1 MPIRMTGLNSGLDT
15 ESIIA
20 ALMSAQR
27 TKQTKVE
34 NKRTKL
40 EWKKEQWAS
49 LNTKI
54 YNFYTNSL
62 SKMRMASTYM
72 TKAATSS
79 NNSKVTAKATTAA
92 ATGSYSVVVKHV
104 ASAQKV
110 TSGKL
115 KGAVV
120 KDAGGN
126 PVKNEDGSYK
136 TEAATSKTKLKDLA
150 GAGFGDGTQIRIASG
165 DKTVF
170 LEVGE
175 DTTISDFVGKL
186 NDAGLTASFDEKQQR
201 FFISSSKSGADNKF
215 TITSASMD
223 EGYTGTG
230 DGPQKAATKRLK
242 ELIGYDSLS
251 AANKNTADKIMAQ
264 LQTGTSVDDVIEKL
278 TTLANDSSDKI
289 AKEKATKLYTEVAKA
304 DVSKGLNKEVNKA
317 LDRDEDHKVTDDE
330 LQSFLKDKGYEI
342 DTSKGE
348 TLTDI
353 KEKYITDKAEER
365 IKKGEYKDEIEKAT
379 SSGVDED
386 FVTKLATENNITIA
400 NPGEYTFA
408 DRMTR
413 TLTVNAEI
421 DEAAK
426 NYAEQMKGFMADKEG
441 TDNDG
446 KPITIVG
453 GDGKALAALGL
464 SKVTGGAKAEGAPD
478 DPDNPDAESSKTG
491 MAVIAA
497 ADTEIEYNGAT
508 LTSDTTNITVAG
520 LELNILSETK
530 DETVNISVTNDS
542 SGVYDT
548 IKEFVS
554 EYNALLKEM
563 NTFYNAGSA
572 SDYEVL
578 SDEEKDAMSES
589 EVEKWEGK
597 IKDSL
602 LRRDSTL
609 GAIVSS
615 FKNKMMGTYT
625 SSDGRRFALSSI
637 GISTSKDYKEGGLLH
652 ILGDEDDS
660 EYADKKNTLKSM
672 LDEDPDAVIGV
683 LTSLTD
689 SLYADLQK
697 KMSATKMSSALT
709 FYNDKEMSS
718 QLSDYKDEISKW
730 QSRLDEMEDKYYK
743 QFSAMETAL
752 ANLQSQQNSLASM
765 LGGGN

>member
-92 ATGSYSVVVKHV
+92 ATGSYSVKVKQV

-115 KGAVV
+115 KGAALRDEKGELV
-120 KDAGGN
+120 KDSNGN
-126 PVKNEDGSYK
+126 KIYGDV
-136 TEAATSKTKLKDLA
+136 TSKTKLADLKDA
-150 GAGFGDGTQIRIASG
+150 AFGNGTQITVAAG
-165 DKTVF
+165 DKTVL
-170 LEVGE
+170 LEV
-175 DTTISDFVGKL
+175 DDNTTVGDFVGKL
-186 NDAGLTASFDEKQQR
+186 NNAGLTASFDEKQQR
-201 FFISSSKSGADNKF
+201 FFINSAKSGEDNKF
-215 TITSASMD
+215 TITSAKMD
-223 EGYTGTG
+223 
-230 DGPQKAATKRLK
+230 DNQKKVTDDLK
-242 ELIGYDSLS
+242 KLIGYDSLS
-251 AANKNTADKIMAQ
+251 ATNKNTADNIMAD
-264 LQTGTSVDDVIEKL
+264 LQAGKSVDDVIEKL
-278 TTLANDSSDKI
+278 TTLANDYSDKE
-289 AKEKATKLYTEVAKA
+289 AKEKATKLYTAEAKA
-304 DVSKGLNKEVNKA
+304 SILNGFDDEVRKSLKKDA
-317 LDRDEDHKVTDDE
+317 GYTVTDEDKIKY
-330 LQSFLKDKGYEI
+330 LKDKGFKLDKSGGKTDAQALAEAKDKYADKEAEKLVKKDDYKAKI
-342 DTSKGE
+342 ENAVSNG
-348 TLTDI
+348 LTG
-353 KEKYITDKAEER
+353 TDVDAVR
-365 IKKGEYKDEIEKAT
+365 NSLG
-379 SSGVDED
+379 SSGVTLGPDTD
-386 FVTKLATENNITIA
+386 
-400 NPGEYTFA
+400 YTFA
-408 DRMTR
+408 SHMDRV
-413 TLTVNAEI
+413 LDVNPKI
-421 DEAAK
+421 DDAAK
-426 NYAEQMKGFMADKEG
+426 KYYNTMKDFQSD
-441 TDNDG
+441 DG
-446 KPITIVG
+446 SG
-453 GDGKALAALGL
+453 AALKALGL
-464 SKVTGGAKAEGAPD
+464 ERVNG
-478 DPDNPDAESSKTG
+478 DAVSEKDKDGKLTETG

-497 ADTEIEYNGAT
+497 ANTQIEYNGVT
-508 LTSDTTNITVAG
+508 LESDTTNITIAG
-520 LELNILSETK
+520 LELNVLSTTG
-530 DETVNISVTNDS
+530 DETVNISVTNDT

-563 NTFYNAGSA
+563 NTLYNAGSA
-572 SDYEVL
+572 KDYDVL
-578 SDEEKDAMSES
+578 SDEEKDAMSDS

-609 GAIVSS
+609 GAIVSA
-615 FKNKMMGTYT
+615 FKNSMMSTYT
-625 SSDGRRFALSSI
+625 SSNGKRFALSSI
-637 GISTSKDYKEGGLLH
+637 GIMTSKDYKEGGLLH
-652 ILGDEDDS
+652 IVGDEDDS
-660 EYADKKNTLKSM
+660 EYADKTNLLKKM

-683 LTSLTD
+683 FTSLTD
-689 SLYADLQK
+689 TLYADLQK
-697 KMSATKMSSALT
+697 KMSANSMSSALT
-709 FYNDKEMSS
+709 FYNDKEMAS

-752 ANLQSQQNSLASM
+752 ANIQSQQNSLASM

>member
-92 ATGSYSVVVKHV
+92 ATGSYSVVVKQV

-115 KGAVV
+115 QGAVV
-120 KDAGGN
+120 RDDDGN
-126 PVKNEDGSYK
+126 IVKNTDGSNK
-136 TEAATSKTKLKDLA
+136 TEAATSKTKLKDLE

-215 TITSASMD
+215 TITS
-223 EGYTGTG
+223 GTMKK
-230 DGPQKAATKRLK
+230 DQWDATKALK
-242 ELIGYDSLS
+242 DLIGYDSLS
-251 AANKNTADKIMAQ
+251 AANKNTADNIMAG
-264 LQTGTSVDDVIEKL
+264 LQTGNKSVDDVIEKL
-278 TTLANDSSDKI
+278 TTLANDYSDKI
-289 AKEKATKLYTEVAKA
+289 AKEKATELYKAEAKA
-304 DVSKGLNKEVNKA
+304 SVLDGFDDDIRKSLKKEDSYSVT
-317 LDRDEDHKVTDDE
+317 DEDRIKY
-330 LQSFLKDKGYEI
+330 LKDKGFKL
-342 DTSKGE
+342 DTSDGK
-348 TLTDI
+348 TQADAL
-353 KEKYITDKAEER
+353 KEAKDKYADKEAENR
-365 IKKGEYKDEIEKAT
+365 IKSDKYDYKGKIDNAVSNGLTQSDVDAVKQKLA
-379 SSGVDED
+379 SSPSGVTLDAAKD
-386 FVTKLATENNITIA
+386 
-400 NPGEYTFA
+400 YTFA

-413 TLTVNAEI
+413 TLDVNAEI
-421 DEAAK
+421 DAAAK
-426 NYAEQMKGFMADKEG
+426 DYADKMKGFLS
-441 TDNDG
+441 
-446 KPITIVG
+446 
-453 GDGKALAALGL
+453 GDDAGNGDALKALGL
-464 SKVTGGAKAEGAPD
+464 EKVDGDEHKEDTTNG
-478 DPDNPDAESSKTG
+478 TG

-520 LELNILSETK
+520 IELNIISKTADNETI
-530 DETVNISVTNDS
+530 NISVTNDS

-572 SDYEVL
+572 SDYDVL

-609 GAIVSS
+609 GVIVSS

-683 LTSLTD
+683 LTSLTE
-689 SLYADLQK
+689 SLYSDLQK

>member
-1 MPIRMTGLNSGLDT
+1 MPIRMTGLNSGMDT

-62 SKMRMASTYM
+62 SKMKMASTYM

-92 ATGSYSVVVKHV
+92 ATGSYSVVVKQV

-115 KGAVV
+115 NGAVV
-120 KDAGGN
+120 KDADGN
-126 PVKNEDGSYK
+126 PVKDADGKEK

-150 GAGFGDGTQIRIASG
+150 GANFEPGTQIKVAAG

-170 LEVGE
+170 LEVGD

-223 EGYTGTG
+223 KGQQ
-230 DGPQKAATKRLK
+230 DATKALK
-242 ELIGYDSLS
+242 DLIGYDSLS
-251 AANKNTADKIMAQ
+251 AANKNTADNIMAG
-264 LQTGTSVDDVIEKL
+264 LQTGKSVDDVIEKL
-278 TTLANDSSDKI
+278 TTLANDYSDKT
-289 AKEKATKLYTEVAKA
+289 AKEKATELYKAEAKA
-304 DVSKGLNKEVNKA
+304 SVLDGLDGEIRKS
-317 LDRDEDHKVTDDE
+317 LDKDDSYQVTDDDRIKY
-330 LQSFLKDKGYEI
+330 LKDKGFKL
-342 DTSKGE
+342 DTSDGKTQAAALKEAQDKYADKEADKLLKKDDYKTKIDNAVSNG
-348 TLTDI
+348 LTQSDVDAV
-353 KEKYITDKAEER
+353 KNKLA
-365 IKKGEYKDEIEKAT
+365 
-379 SSGVDED
+379 SSGSGVTLED
-386 FVTKLATENNITIA
+386 GKD
-400 NPGEYTFA
+400 YTFA

-413 TLTVNAEI
+413 TLDINAKI
-421 DEAAK
+421 DAAAK
-426 NYAEQMKGFMADKEG
+426 DYSGKMNGFLS
-441 TDNDG
+441 
-446 KPITIVG
+446 
-453 GDGKALAALGL
+453 GDDAGNGEALKALGL
-464 SKVTGGAKAEGAPD
+464 EKVTGGEHKEDTENG
-478 DPDNPDAESSKTG
+478 TG

-497 ADTEIEYNGAT
+497 ADTQIEYNGAT

-520 LELNILSETK
+520 LELNIISKTAK
-530 DETVNISVTNDS
+530 DETINISVTNDS

-572 SDYEVL
+572 NDYDVL

-660 EYADKKNTLKSM
+660 EYADKKNVLKSM
-672 LDEDPDAVIGV
+672 LDEDPDAVVGV

-689 SLYADLQK
+689 SLYSDLQK

>member
-1 MPIRMTGLNSGLDT
+1 MPIRMTGLNSVMDT

-62 SKMRMASTYM
+62 SKMKMASTYM

-92 ATGSYSVVVKHV
+92 ATGSYSVVVKQV

-115 KGAVV
+115 NGAVV
-120 KDAGGN
+120 KDADGN
-126 PVKNEDGSYK
+126 PVKDADGKEK

-150 GAGFGDGTQIRIASG
+150 GANFEPGTQIKVAAG

-170 LEVGE
+170 LEVGD

-223 EGYTGTG
+223 KGQQ
-230 DGPQKAATKRLK
+230 DATKALK
-242 ELIGYDSLS
+242 DLIGYDSLS
-251 AANKNTADKIMAQ
+251 AANKNTADNIMAG
-264 LQTGTSVDDVIEKL
+264 LQTGKSVDDVIEKL
-278 TTLANDSSDKI
+278 TTLANDYSDKT
-289 AKEKATKLYTEVAKA
+289 AKEKATELYKAEAKA
-304 DVSKGLNKEVNKA
+304 SVLDGLDGEIRKS
-317 LDRDEDHKVTDDE
+317 LDKDDSYQVTDDDRIKY
-330 LQSFLKDKGYEI
+330 LKDKGFKL
-342 DTSKGE
+342 DTSDGKTQAAALKEAQDKYADKEADKLLKKDDYKTKIDNAVSNG
-348 TLTDI
+348 LTQSDVDAV
-353 KEKYITDKAEER
+353 KNKLA
-365 IKKGEYKDEIEKAT
+365 
-379 SSGVDED
+379 SSGSGVTLED
-386 FVTKLATENNITIA
+386 GKD
-400 NPGEYTFA
+400 YTFA

-413 TLTVNAEI
+413 TLDINAKI
-421 DEAAK
+421 DAAAK
-426 NYAEQMKGFMADKEG
+426 DYSGKMNGFLS
-441 TDNDG
+441 
-446 KPITIVG
+446 
-453 GDGKALAALGL
+453 GDDAGNGEALKALGL
-464 SKVTGGAKAEGAPD
+464 EKVTGGEHKEDTENG
-478 DPDNPDAESSKTG
+478 TG

-497 ADTEIEYNGAT
+497 ADTQIEYNGAT

-520 LELNILSETK
+520 LELNIISKTAK
-530 DETVNISVTNDS
+530 DETINISVTNDS

-572 SDYEVL
+572 NDYDVL

-660 EYADKKNTLKSM
+660 EYADKKNVLKSM
-672 LDEDPDAVIGV
+672 LDEDPDAVVGV

-689 SLYADLQK
+689 SLYSDLQK

>member
-79 NNSKVTAKATTAA
+79 NSSKVTAKATTAA
-92 ATGSYSVVVKHV
+92 TTGSYSIVVKQV

-115 KGAVV
+115 KGSAVRDDKGELV
-120 KDAGGN
+120 KDSNG
-126 PVKNEDGSYK
+126 K
-136 TEAATSKTKLKDLA
+136 TVYEEGKVTSSTKLIDLKD
-150 GAGFGDGTQIRIASG
+150 AGFGDGTQIKVSAG

-170 LEVGE
+170 LGVDK

-215 TITSASMD
+215 TITSASMSQD
-223 EGYTGTG
+223 QQ
-230 DGPQKAATKRLK
+230 DATKALK
-242 ELIGYDSLS
+242 DLIGYDSLS
-251 AANKNTADKIMAQ
+251 AANKKTADSIMAG
-264 LQTGTSVDDVIEKL
+264 LQTGSKGVDDVIEKL
-278 TTLANDSSDKI
+278 TTLANDYSDSE
-289 AKEKATKLYTEVAKA
+289 AKRKATELYTAEAKA
-304 DVSKGLNKEVNKA
+304 SVLDGLDDEVRKSLKKE
-317 LDRDEDHKVTDDE
+317 DGYKVTEEDTIEYLKKKGFKLDTSDGKTQADALKE
-330 LQSFLKDKGYEI
+330 AKDKYADKEAAKRVKSDDYDYKKNIENAIQNG
-342 DTSKGE
+342 
-348 TLTDI
+348 LTENDVNAV
-353 KEKYITDKAEER
+353 KNKLD
-365 IKKGEYKDEIEKAT
+365 
-379 SSGVDED
+379 SSQSGVTLDA
-386 FVTKLATENNITIA
+386 TKD
-400 NPGEYTFA
+400 YTFA

-413 TLTVNAEI
+413 TRDINAKI
-421 DEAAK
+421 DSATK
-426 NYAEQMKGFMADKEG
+426 DYFVKMDGFLSG
-441 TDNDG
+441 DNA
-446 KPITIVG
+446 
-453 GDGKALAALGL
+453 GDGEALKALGL
-464 SKVTGGAKAEGAPD
+464 EKVTGDEHKEDIKDG
-478 DPDNPDAESSKTG
+478 TG

-520 LELNILSETK
+520 LELNIISKTAENETI
-530 DETVNISVTNDS
+530 NISVTNDS

-572 SDYEVL
+572 KDYEVL

-609 GAIVSS
+609 SAIVSS

-660 EYADKKNTLKSM
+660 EYADKKNVLKSM
-672 LDEDPDAVIGV
+672 LDEDPDAVVGV

-689 SLYADLQK
+689 SLYSDLQK

-730 QSRLDEMEDKYYK
+730 QSKLDEMEDKYYK

>member
-1 MPIRMTGLNSGLDT
+1 MPIRMTGLNSGMDT

-62 SKMRMASTYM
+62 SKMKMASTYM

-92 ATGSYSVVVKHV
+92 ATGSYSVVVKQV

-115 KGAVV
+115 KGSAVRDDKGELV
-120 KDAGGN
+120 KDSNG
-126 PVKNEDGSYK
+126 K
-136 TEAATSKTKLKDLA
+136 TVYEEGKVTSSTKLIDLQD
-150 GAGFGDGTQIRIASG
+150 AGFGDGTQIKVSAG

-170 LEVGE
+170 LGVDK

-223 EGYTGTG
+223 KGQQ
-230 DGPQKAATKRLK
+230 DATKALK
-242 ELIGYDSLS
+242 DLIGYDSLS
-251 AANKNTADKIMAQ
+251 TANKKTADSIMAG
-264 LQTGTSVDDVIEKL
+264 LQTGSKSIDDVIEKL
-278 TTLANDSSDKI
+278 TTLANDYSDSE
-289 AKEKATKLYTEVAKA
+289 AKRKATELYTAEAKA
-304 DVSKGLNKEVNKA
+304 SVLDGLDDEVRKSLKKE
-317 LDRDEDHKVTDDE
+317 DGYKVTEEDTIEYLKKKGFKLDTSDGKTQADALKE
-330 LQSFLKDKGYEI
+330 AKDKYA
-342 DTSKGE
+342 D
-348 TLTDI
+348 
-353 KEKYITDKAEER
+353 KEAAKRVKSDDYDYKKNIENAIQNGITENDVNAVKN
-365 IKKGEYKDEIEKAT
+365 KLD
-379 SSGVDED
+379 SSQSGVTLDA
-386 FVTKLATENNITIA
+386 TKD
-400 NPGEYTFA
+400 YTFA

-413 TLTVNAEI
+413 TRDINAKI
-421 DEAAK
+421 DSATKDYFVKMDGFLSGDNAGNGEALK
-426 NYAEQMKGFMADKEG
+426 
-441 TDNDG
+441 
-446 KPITIVG
+446 
-453 GDGKALAALGL
+453 ALGL
-464 SKVTGGAKAEGAPD
+464 EKVTGDEHKEDIKDG
-478 DPDNPDAESSKTG
+478 TG

-497 ADTEIEYNGAT
+497 ADTQIEYNGAT

-520 LELNILSETK
+520 LELNIISKTADNETI
-530 DETVNISVTNDS
+530 NISVTNDS

-572 SDYEVL
+572 KDYEVL

-660 EYADKKNTLKSM
+660 EYADKKNVLKSM
-672 LDEDPDAVIGV
+672 LDEDPDAVVGV

-689 SLYADLQK
+689 SLYSDLQK

>member
-1 MPIRMTGLNSGLDT
+1 MPIRMTGLNSGLDI

-62 SKMRMASTYM
+62 SKMKMASTYM

-92 ATGSYSVVVKHV
+92 ATGSYSVVVKQV

-115 KGAVV
+115 NGAVV
-120 KDAGGN
+120 KDADGN
-126 PVKNEDGSYK
+126 PVKDADGKEK

-150 GAGFGDGTQIRIASG
+150 GANFEPGTQIKVAAG

-170 LEVGE
+170 LEVGD

-215 TITSASMD
+215 TITSGSMS
-223 EGYTGTG
+223 
-230 DGPQKAATKRLK
+230 QKQQDATKALK
-242 ELIGYDSLS
+242 DLIGYDSLS
-251 AANKNTADKIMAQ
+251 AANKNTADNIMAG
-264 LQTGTSVDDVIEKL
+264 LQTGKSVDDVIEKL
-278 TTLANDSSDKI
+278 TTLANDYSDKT
-289 AKEKATKLYTEVAKA
+289 AKEKATELYKAEAKA
-304 DVSKGLNKEVNKA
+304 SVLDGLDGEIRKS
-317 LDRDEDHKVTDDE
+317 LDKDDSYQVTDDDRIKY
-330 LQSFLKDKGYEI
+330 LKDKGFKL
-342 DTSKGE
+342 DTSDGKTQADALKEAQGKYADKE
-348 TLTDI
+348 AEKLLKKDDYKTKIDNAVNNGLTQSDVDAV
-353 KEKYITDKAEER
+353 KNKLA
-365 IKKGEYKDEIEKAT
+365 
-379 SSGVDED
+379 SSGSGVTLED
-386 FVTKLATENNITIA
+386 GKD
-400 NPGEYTFA
+400 YTFA

-413 TLTVNAEI
+413 TLDINAKI
-421 DEAAK
+421 DAAAK
-426 NYAEQMKGFMADKEG
+426 DYSDKMDGFLS
-441 TDNDG
+441 
-446 KPITIVG
+446 
-453 GDGKALAALGL
+453 GDDAGNGEALKALGL
-464 SKVTGGAKAEGAPD
+464 EKVTGDEHKEDTEKG
-478 DPDNPDAESSKTG
+478 TG

-497 ADTEIEYNGAT
+497 ADTQIEYNGAT

-520 LELNILSETK
+520 LELNIISKTADNETI
-530 DETVNISVTNDS
+530 NISVTNDS

-572 SDYEVL
+572 KDYDVL

-615 FKNKMMGTYT
+615 FKDKMMGTYT

-637 GISTSKDYKEGGLLH
+637 GISTSQDYKEGGLLH

-660 EYADKKNTLKSM
+660 EYADKKNVLKSM

-689 SLYADLQK
+689 SLYSDLQK

>member
-34 NKRTKL
+34 NKKTKL

-62 SKMRMASTYM
+62 SKMRMKSTYM

-79 NNSKVTAKATTAA
+79 NTSKITAKASTTA
-92 ATGSYSVVVKHV
+92 ATGSYSVKVNKV

-115 KGAVV
+115 GGEIAVRDDKGNITGYEKGTVKSSTKLADL
-120 KDAGGN
+120 KDAN
-126 PVKNEDGSYK
+126 FS
-136 TEAATSKTKLKDLA
+136 A
-150 GAGFGDGTQIRIASG
+150 GTQIKVAAG
-165 DKTVF
+165 NKTVF
-170 LEVGE
+170 LEV
-175 DTTISDFVGKL
+175 DDKTTVGDFVSKL
-186 NDAGLTASFDEKQQR
+186 SDAGLNATFDEQQQR
-201 FFISSSKSGADNKF
+201 FFISSTKSGKDSQF
-215 TITSASMD
+215 TITS
-223 EGYTGTG
+223 GTMNI
-230 DGPQKAATKRLK
+230 DQQNATKQLK
-242 ELIGYDSLS
+242 ELIGYDSMS
-251 AANKNTADKIMAQ
+251 SANKTTADNIMAG
-264 LQTGTSVDDVIEKL
+264 LQTGSKSVDDVIERL
-278 TTLANDSSDKI
+278 TTLANDYSDKEV
-289 AKEKATKLYTEVAKA
+289 KKKATELYTAEAKVSVLNGFNEEVRKSIEGAA
-304 DVSKGLNKEVNKA
+304 DNYTPTIDEKIEYLKKKGYKTDIPEGETDVTKKEEALKKTLDKYADKEAEKLIKKDEYKTKIDDAVQKGINQAEVDRVNKF
-317 LDRDEDHKVTDDE
+317 LTDSNTGVTLVTDVNYTFDDRMQRTMTTNTAIDSATKNYSAQMKNNPLTDDE
-330 LQSFLKDKGYEI
+330 TVLK
-342 DTSKGE
+342 
-348 TLTDI
+348 
-353 KEKYITDKAEER
+353 
-365 IKKGEYKDEIEKAT
+365 
-379 SSGVDED
+379 
-386 FVTKLATENNITIA
+386 
-400 NPGEYTFA
+400 
-408 DRMTR
+408 
-413 TLTVNAEI
+413 
-421 DEAAK
+421 
-426 NYAEQMKGFMADKEG
+426 
-441 TDNDG
+441 
-446 KPITIVG
+446 
-453 GDGKALAALGL
+453 ALGL
-464 SKVTGGAKAEGAPD
+464 GKVDSDLIEKGQTAGD
-478 DPDNPDAESSKTG
+478 DKT

-497 ADTEIEYNGAT
+497 GDTEIEYNGAI

-520 LELNILSETK
+520 IELNVLGKT
-530 DETVNISVTNDS
+530 DEEVNISVTNDT

-548 IKEFVS
+548 IKEFIS
-554 EYNALLKEM
+554 EYNAILKEM
-563 NTFYNAGSA
+563 NTLYNAGSA
-572 SDYEVL
+572 KDYDVL
-578 SDEEKDAMSES
+578 SDEEKEAMSES
-589 EVEKWEGK
+589 EVEKWESK

-602 LRRDSTL
+602 LRRDTTL
-609 GAIVSS
+609 GGIVSS

-637 GISTSKDYKEGGLLH
+637 GISTSQDYKEGGLLH

-689 SLYADLQK
+689 SLYSDLQK
-697 KMSATKMSSALT
+697 KMSATTMSSALT

-752 ANLQSQQNSLASM
+752 SNLQSQQNSLASM

>member
-62 SKMRMASTYM
+62 SKMKMASTYM

-92 ATGSYSVVVKHV
+92 ATGSYSVVVKQV

-115 KGAVV
+115 NGAVV
-120 KDAGGN
+120 KDADGN
-126 PVKNEDGSYK
+126 PVKDADGKEK

-150 GAGFGDGTQIRIASG
+150 GANFEPGTQIKVAAG

-170 LEVGE
+170 LEVGD

-215 TITSASMD
+215 TITSGLMS
-223 EGYTGTG
+223 
-230 DGPQKAATKRLK
+230 QKQQDATKALK
-242 ELIGYDSLS
+242 DLIGYDSLS
-251 AANKNTADKIMAQ
+251 ATNKNTADNIMAG
-264 LQTGTSVDDVIEKL
+264 LQTGKSVDDVIEKL
-278 TTLANDSSDKI
+278 TTLANDYSDKT
-289 AKEKATKLYTEVAKA
+289 AKEKATELYKAEAKA
-304 DVSKGLNKEVNKA
+304 SVLDGLDGEIRKS
-317 LDRDEDHKVTDDE
+317 LDKDDSYQVTDDDRIKY
-330 LQSFLKDKGYEI
+330 LKDKGFKL
-342 DTSKGE
+342 DTSDGKTQADALKEAQGKYADKE
-348 TLTDI
+348 AEKLLKKDDYKTKIDNAVNNGLTQSDVDAV
-353 KEKYITDKAEER
+353 KNKLA
-365 IKKGEYKDEIEKAT
+365 
-379 SSGVDED
+379 SSGSGVTLED
-386 FVTKLATENNITIA
+386 GKD
-400 NPGEYTFA
+400 YTFA

-413 TLTVNAEI
+413 TLDINAKI
-421 DEAAK
+421 DAAAK
-426 NYAEQMKGFMADKEG
+426 DYSDKMDGFLS
-441 TDNDG
+441 
-446 KPITIVG
+446 
-453 GDGKALAALGL
+453 GDDAGNGEALKALGL
-464 SKVTGGAKAEGAPD
+464 EKVTGDEHKEDTEKG
-478 DPDNPDAESSKTG
+478 TG

-497 ADTEIEYNGAT
+497 ADTQIEYNGAT

-520 LELNILSETK
+520 LELNIISKTADNETI
-530 DETVNISVTNDS
+530 NISVTNDS

-572 SDYEVL
+572 KDYDVL

-615 FKNKMMGTYT
+615 FKDKMMGTYT

-637 GISTSKDYKEGGLLH
+637 GISTSQDYKEGGLLH

-660 EYADKKNTLKSM
+660 EYADKKNVLKSM

-689 SLYADLQK
+689 SLYSDLQK

>member
-62 SKMRMASTYM
+62 SKMKMASTYM

-92 ATGSYSVVVKHV
+92 ATGSYSVVVKQV

-115 KGAVV
+115 NGAVV
-120 KDAGGN
+120 KDADGN
-126 PVKNEDGSYK
+126 PVKDADGKEK

-150 GAGFGDGTQIRIASG
+150 GANFEPGTQIKVAAG

-170 LEVGE
+170 LEVGD

-215 TITSASMD
+215 TITSGSMS
-223 EGYTGTG
+223 
-230 DGPQKAATKRLK
+230 QKQQDATKALK
-242 ELIGYDSLS
+242 DLIGYDSLS
-251 AANKNTADKIMAQ
+251 ATNKNTADNIMAG
-264 LQTGTSVDDVIEKL
+264 LQTGKSVDDVIEKL
-278 TTLANDSSDKI
+278 TTLANDYSDKT
-289 AKEKATKLYTEVAKA
+289 AKEKATELYKAEAKA
-304 DVSKGLNKEVNKA
+304 SVLDGLDGEIRKS
-317 LDRDEDHKVTDDE
+317 LDKDDSYQVTDDDRIKY
-330 LQSFLKDKGYEI
+330 LKDKGFKL
-342 DTSKGE
+342 DTSDGKTQADALKEAQGKYADKE
-348 TLTDI
+348 AEKLLKKDDYKTKIDNAVNNGLTQSDVDAV
-353 KEKYITDKAEER
+353 KNKLA
-365 IKKGEYKDEIEKAT
+365 
-379 SSGVDED
+379 SSGSGVTLED
-386 FVTKLATENNITIA
+386 GKD
-400 NPGEYTFA
+400 YTFA

-413 TLTVNAEI
+413 TLDINAKI
-421 DEAAK
+421 DAAAK
-426 NYAEQMKGFMADKEG
+426 DYSDKMDGFLS
-441 TDNDG
+441 
-446 KPITIVG
+446 
-453 GDGKALAALGL
+453 GDDAGNGEALKALGL
-464 SKVTGGAKAEGAPD
+464 EKVTGDEHKEDTEKG
-478 DPDNPDAESSKTG
+478 TG

-497 ADTEIEYNGAT
+497 ADTQIEYNGAT

-520 LELNILSETK
+520 LELNIISKTADNETI
-530 DETVNISVTNDS
+530 NISVTNDS

-572 SDYEVL
+572 KDYDVL

-615 FKNKMMGTYT
+615 FKDKMMGTYT

-637 GISTSKDYKEGGLLH
+637 GISTSQDYKEGGLLH

-660 EYADKKNTLKSM
+660 EYADKKNVLKSM

-689 SLYADLQK
+689 SLYSDLQK

>member
-92 ATGSYSVVVKHV
+92 ATGSYSVKVNQV

-115 KGAVV
+115 KGAAVRDDKGELV
-120 KDAGGN
+120 QENGETVYKEGN
-126 PVKNEDGSYK
+126 I
-136 TEAATSKTKLKDLA
+136 TSKTKLIDLKD
-150 GAGFGDGTQIRIASG
+150 AGFGDGTQIRIASG

-170 LEVGE
+170 LGVDE
-175 DTTISDFVGKL
+175 DTTISDFIGKL

-201 FFISSSKSGADNKF
+201 FFISSSKSGKDNKF

-223 EGYTGTG
+223 G
-230 DGPQKAATKRLK
+230 DQQKATEALK

-251 AANKNTADKIMAQ
+251 AANKNTADSIMAG
-264 LQTGTSVDDVIEKL
+264 LQTGSKSVDDVIEKL
-278 TTLANDSSDKI
+278 TTFANDSSDKK
-289 AKEKATKLYTEVAKA
+289 AKEKATELYTAEAKA
-304 DVSKGLNKEVNKA
+304 SVLDGFDDDIRKSLKKEDSYAVT
-317 LDRDEDHKVTDDE
+317 DEDRIKY
-330 LQSFLKDKGYEI
+330 LKDKGFKL
-342 DTSKGE
+342 DTSDGK
-348 TLTDI
+348 TQADAL
-353 KEKYITDKAEER
+353 KEAKDKYADKEAGNR
-365 IKKGEYKDEIEKAT
+365 VKSDKYEYKGKIEKAVNDGLEQSDVDAVKNT
-379 SSGVDED
+379 LASSPSGVTLDPD
-386 FVTKLATENNITIA
+386 TD
-400 NPGEYTFA
+400 YTFA

-413 TLTVNAEI
+413 TLDVNAEI
-421 DEAAK
+421 DAAAK
-426 NYAEQMKGFMADKEG
+426 DYAGKMDGFLS
-441 TDNDG
+441 
-446 KPITIVG
+446 
-453 GDGKALAALGL
+453 GDDTGNGDALAALGL
-464 SKVTGGAKAEGAPD
+464 KKVDGDLIENGHIASD
-478 DPDNPDAESSKTG
+478 DGE

-497 ADTEIEYNGAT
+497 ADTEIEYNGA
-508 LTSDTTNITVAG
+508 LLKSDTTNITVAG
-520 LELNILSETK
+520 LELNIISKTTG
-530 DETVNISVTNDS
+530 DETINISVTNDS

>member
-1 MPIRMTGLNSGLDT
+1 
-15 ESIIA
+15 
-20 ALMSAQR
+20 MSAQR

-62 SKMRMASTYM
+62 SKMKMASTYM

-92 ATGSYSVVVKHV
+92 ATGSYSVVVKQV

-115 KGAVV
+115 NGAVV
-120 KDAGGN
+120 KDADGN
-126 PVKNEDGSYK
+126 PVKDADGKEK

-150 GAGFGDGTQIRIASG
+150 GANFEPGTQIKVAAG

-170 LEVGE
+170 LEVGD

-223 EGYTGTG
+223 KGQQ
-230 DGPQKAATKRLK
+230 DATKALK
-242 ELIGYDSLS
+242 DLIGYDSLS
-251 AANKNTADKIMAQ
+251 AANKNTADNIMAG
-264 LQTGTSVDDVIEKL
+264 LQTGKSVDDVIEKL
-278 TTLANDSSDKI
+278 TTLANDYSDKT
-289 AKEKATKLYTEVAKA
+289 AKEKATELYKAEAKA
-304 DVSKGLNKEVNKA
+304 SVLDGLDGEIRKS
-317 LDRDEDHKVTDDE
+317 LDKDDSYQVTDDDRIKY
-330 LQSFLKDKGYEI
+330 LKDKGFKL
-342 DTSKGE
+342 DTSDGKTQAAALKEAQDKYADKEADKLLKKDDYKTKIDNAVSNG
-348 TLTDI
+348 LTQSDVDAV
-353 KEKYITDKAEER
+353 KNKLA
-365 IKKGEYKDEIEKAT
+365 
-379 SSGVDED
+379 SSGSGVTLED
-386 FVTKLATENNITIA
+386 GKD
-400 NPGEYTFA
+400 YTFA

-413 TLTVNAEI
+413 TLDINAKI
-421 DEAAK
+421 DAAAK
-426 NYAEQMKGFMADKEG
+426 DYSGKMNGFLS
-441 TDNDG
+441 
-446 KPITIVG
+446 
-453 GDGKALAALGL
+453 GDDAGNGEALKALGL
-464 SKVTGGAKAEGAPD
+464 EKVTGGEHKEDTENG
-478 DPDNPDAESSKTG
+478 TG

-497 ADTEIEYNGAT
+497 ADTQIEYNGAT

-520 LELNILSETK
+520 LELNIISKTAK
-530 DETVNISVTNDS
+530 DETINISVTNDS

-572 SDYEVL
+572 NDYDVL

-660 EYADKKNTLKSM
+660 EYADKKNVLKSM
-672 LDEDPDAVIGV
+672 LDEDPDAVVGV

-689 SLYADLQK
+689 SLYSDLQK

>member
-40 EWKKEQWAS
+40 EWKKEKWAS

-79 NNSKVTAKATTAA
+79 NNSKVTAKATTSA
-92 ATGSYSVVVKHV
+92 ATGSYSVAVKQV

-115 KGAVV
+115 KGARVRDDKGELV
-120 KDAGGN
+120 KDSSGKYVYEEGN
-126 PVKNEDGSYK
+126 V
-136 TEAATSKTKLKDLA
+136 TSKTKLVDLQD
-150 GAGFGDGTQIRIASG
+150 AGFGAGTQIKVSAG

-170 LEVGE
+170 LGVDE

-201 FFISSSKSGADNKF
+201 FFISSAKSGAGNKF
-215 TITSASMD
+215 TITSASMSNGQQD
-223 EGYTGTG
+223 
-230 DGPQKAATKRLK
+230 ATKALK
-242 ELIGYDSLS
+242 DLIGYDSLS
-251 AANKNTADKIMAQ
+251 AANKNTADSIMAG
-264 LQTGTSVDDVIEKL
+264 LQTGKSVDDVIEKL
-278 TTLANDSSDKI
+278 TTLANDYSDKE
-289 AKEKATKLYTEVAKA
+289 ARRKATEVYTAGAKA
-304 DVSKGLNKEVNKA
+304 DIINGFDDEVKKSLKKE
-317 LDRDEDHKVTDDE
+317 EDNNYQVTDE
-330 LQSFLKDKGYEI
+330 ERIKYLKDKGFKL
-342 DTSKGE
+342 DTSNNKPQAE
-348 TLTDI
+348 AI
-353 KEKYITDKAEER
+353 KEAIGKYADK
-365 IKKGEYKDEIEKAT
+365 
-379 SSGVDED
+379 
-386 FVTKLATENNITIA
+386 
-400 NPGEYTFA
+400 
-408 DRMTR
+408 
-413 TLTVNAEI
+413 
-421 DEAAK
+421 EAAK
-426 NYAEQMKGFMADKEG
+426 RVKSDNYEYKAKIEDAINNGFTKADIEAVKSTFKNSGVELGKNEDGNEIDYTFNSRMDRTLEVNKNIDDAAKEYHKQMNSFLADNADG
-441 TDNDG
+441 TVSGNG
-446 KPITIVG
+446 N
-453 GDGKALAALGL
+453 ALDALGL
-464 SKVTGGAKAEGAPD
+464 KNVNGNEDEK
-478 DPDNPDAESSKTG
+478 DPDGTK

-497 ADTEIEYNGAT
+497 ADTQIEYNGAT

-520 LELNILSETK
+520 LELNILSTTSPG
-530 DETVNISVTNDS
+530 ETVNISVTNDT

-548 IKEFVS
+548 IKEFIS
-554 EYNALLKEM
+554 EYNSLLKEM

-572 SDYEVL
+572 KDYDVL
-578 SDEEKDAMSES
+578 SDEEKDAMSDS

-615 FKNKMMGTYT
+615 FKDKMMGTYT
-625 SSDGRRFALSSI
+625 SPSGRRFALSSI

-660 EYADKKNTLKSM
+660 EYADKKNVLRSM
-672 LDEDPDAVIGV
+672 LDEDPDAVVGV
-683 LTSLTD
+683 LTSLTE
-689 SLYADLQK
+689 SLYSDLQK
-697 KMSATKMSSALT
+697 KMSATRMSSALT

-752 ANLQSQQNSLASM
+752 ANIQSQQNSLASM

>member
-62 SKMRMASTYM
+62 SKMKMASTYM

-92 ATGSYSVVVKHV
+92 ATGSYSVVVKQV

-115 KGAVV
+115 KGSAVRDDKGELV
-120 KDAGGN
+120 KDSNGN
-126 PVKNEDGSYK
+126 TVYEEGKI
-136 TEAATSKTKLKDLA
+136 TSNTKLADLKD
-150 GAGFGDGTQIRIASG
+150 AGFGDGTQIKVSAG

-170 LEVGE
+170 LGVDK

-215 TITSASMD
+215 TITSASMSQD
-223 EGYTGTG
+223 QQ
-230 DGPQKAATKRLK
+230 DATKALK
-242 ELIGYDSLS
+242 DLIGYDSLS
-251 AANKNTADKIMAQ
+251 AANKKTADSIMAG
-264 LQTGTSVDDVIEKL
+264 LQTGSKGVDDVIEKL
-278 TTLANDSSDKI
+278 TTLANDYSDSE
-289 AKEKATKLYTEVAKA
+289 AKRKATELYTAEAKA
-304 DVSKGLNKEVNKA
+304 SVLDGLDDEVRKSLKKE
-317 LDRDEDHKVTDDE
+317 DGYKVTEEDTIEYLKKKGFKLDTSDGKTQADALKE
-330 LQSFLKDKGYEI
+330 AKDKYADKEAAKRVKSDDYDYKKNIENAIQNG
-342 DTSKGE
+342 
-348 TLTDI
+348 LTENDVNAV
-353 KEKYITDKAEER
+353 KNKLD
-365 IKKGEYKDEIEKAT
+365 
-379 SSGVDED
+379 SSQSGVTLDA
-386 FVTKLATENNITIA
+386 TKD
-400 NPGEYTFA
+400 YTFA

-413 TLTVNAEI
+413 TRDINAKI
-421 DEAAK
+421 DSATK
-426 NYAEQMKGFMADKEG
+426 DYFVKMDGFLSG
-441 TDNDG
+441 DNA
-446 KPITIVG
+446 
-453 GDGKALAALGL
+453 GDGEALKALGL
-464 SKVTGGAKAEGAPD
+464 EKVTGDEHKEDIKDG
-478 DPDNPDAESSKTG
+478 TG

-520 LELNILSETK
+520 LELNMISKTAENETI
-530 DETVNISVTNDS
+530 NISVTNDS

-572 SDYEVL
+572 EDYEVL

-609 GAIVSS
+609 SAIVSS

-660 EYADKKNTLKSM
+660 EYADKKNVLKSM
-672 LDEDPDAVIGV
+672 LDEDPDAVVGV

-689 SLYADLQK
+689 SLYSDLQK

-730 QSRLDEMEDKYYK
+730 QSKLDEMEDKYYK

-752 ANLQSQQNSLASM
+752 ANLKSQQNSLASM

>member
-92 ATGSYSVVVKHV
+92 ATGSYSVVVKQV

-120 KDAGGN
+120 KDDDGN
-126 PVKNEDGSYK
+126 LVKDENGKVK
-136 TEAATSKTKLKDLA
+136 TEAATSKTKLKDLD
-150 GAGFGDGTQIRIASG
+150 GAGFEPGTQIKVAAG
-165 DKTVF
+165 NKTVF
-170 LEVGE
+170 LEVGD

-215 TITSASMD
+215 TITSATMD
-223 EGYTGTG
+223 QNQQ
-230 DGPQKAATKRLK
+230 DATKALK
-242 ELIGYDSLS
+242 DLIGYDSLS
-251 AANKNTADKIMAQ
+251 AANKNTADSIMAG
-264 LQTGTSVDDVIEKL
+264 LQTGKSVDDVIEKL
-278 TTLANDSSDKI
+278 TTLANDYSDKE
-289 AKEKATKLYTEVAKA
+289 AKRKATELYTAEAKA
-304 DVSKGLNKEVNKA
+304 SVLDGFDDEVRKS
-317 LDRDEDHKVTDDE
+317 LKQEDSYTVTDDDRIKY
-330 LQSFLKDKGYEI
+330 LKDKGFKL
-342 DTSKGE
+342 DTSDGK
-348 TLTDI
+348 TQADAL
-353 KEKYITDKAEER
+353 KEAKDKYADK
-365 IKKGEYKDEIEKAT
+365 
-379 SSGVDED
+379 
-386 FVTKLATENNITIA
+386 
-400 NPGEYTFA
+400 
-408 DRMTR
+408 
-413 TLTVNAEI
+413 
-421 DEAAK
+421 EAAK
-426 NYAEQMKGFMADKEG
+426 LIKKDDYKTKIENALSNGLSQSDIDAVKTNIANSGVTLDPDTDYTFDNRMDRTLEVNKNIDAAAKEYSAKMNGFLSGDDA
-441 TDNDG
+441 
-446 KPITIVG
+446 

-464 SKVTGGAKAEGAPD
+464 EKVNGTEHKEDTTNG
-478 DPDNPDAESSKTG
+478 TG

-497 ADTEIEYNGAT
+497 ADTQIEYNGAT

-520 LELNILSETK
+520 LELNILSKTADNE
-530 DETVNISVTNDS
+530 VINISVTNDS

-572 SDYEVL
+572 NDYDVL

-615 FKNKMMGTYT
+615 FKNNMMGTYT
-625 SSDGRRFALSSI
+625 SSDGKKYALSSI
-637 GISTSKDYKEGGLLH
+637 GIMTSKDYKEGGLLH

-660 EYADKKNTLKSM
+660 EYADKKNVLKSM
-672 LDEDPDAVIGV
+672 LDENPDAVVGV
-683 LTSLTD
+683 LTSLTET
-689 SLYADLQK
+689 LYSDLQK

>member
-1 MPIRMTGLNSGLDT
+1 MPIRMTGLNSGMDT

-62 SKMRMASTYM
+62 SKMKMASTYM

-92 ATGSYSVVVKHV
+92 ATGSYSVVVKQV

-115 KGAVV
+115 NGAVV
-120 KDAGGN
+120 KDADGN
-126 PVKNEDGSYK
+126 PVKDADGKEK

-150 GAGFGDGTQIRIASG
+150 GANFEPGTQIKVAAG

-170 LEVGE
+170 LEVGD

-223 EGYTGTG
+223 KGQQ
-230 DGPQKAATKRLK
+230 DATKALK
-242 ELIGYDSLS
+242 DLIGYDSLS
-251 AANKNTADKIMAQ
+251 AANKNTADNIMAG
-264 LQTGTSVDDVIEKL
+264 LQTGKSVDDVIEKL
-278 TTLANDSSDKI
+278 TTLANDYSDKT
-289 AKEKATKLYTEVAKA
+289 AKEKATELYKAEAKA
-304 DVSKGLNKEVNKA
+304 SVLDGLDGEIRKS
-317 LDRDEDHKVTDDE
+317 LDKDDSYQVTDDDRIKY
-330 LQSFLKDKGYEI
+330 LKDKGFKL
-342 DTSKGE
+342 DTSDGKTQAAALKEAQDKYADKEADKLLKKDDYKTKIDNAVSNG
-348 TLTDI
+348 LTQSDVDAV
-353 KEKYITDKAEER
+353 KNKLA
-365 IKKGEYKDEIEKAT
+365 
-379 SSGVDED
+379 SSGSGVTLED
-386 FVTKLATENNITIA
+386 GKD
-400 NPGEYTFA
+400 YTFA

-413 TLTVNAEI
+413 TLDINAKI
-421 DEAAK
+421 DAAAK
-426 NYAEQMKGFMADKEG
+426 DYSDKMNGFLS
-441 TDNDG
+441 
-446 KPITIVG
+446 
-453 GDGKALAALGL
+453 GDDAGNGEALKALGL
-464 SKVTGGAKAEGAPD
+464 EKVTGGEHKEDTENG
-478 DPDNPDAESSKTG
+478 TG

-497 ADTEIEYNGAT
+497 ADTQIEYNGAT

-520 LELNILSETK
+520 LELNIISKTAK
-530 DETVNISVTNDS
+530 DETINISVTNDS

-572 SDYEVL
+572 NDYDVL

-660 EYADKKNTLKSM
+660 EYADKKNVLKSM
-672 LDEDPDAVIGV
+672 LDEDPDAVVGV

-689 SLYADLQK
+689 SLYSDLQK